1 MTDQERKRF
10 NDEVAAVG
18 SEVETLITK
27 LDALAAKSDISV
39 AKDVIVFGTMLSIF
53 VFVLIFGF

>member
-10 NDEVAAVG
+10 NDEVAALD

>member
-10 NDEVAAVG
+10 DDHIAALD
-18 SEVETLITK
+18 SEVEALITK
-27 LDALAAKSDISV
+27 LDGEQSDISV